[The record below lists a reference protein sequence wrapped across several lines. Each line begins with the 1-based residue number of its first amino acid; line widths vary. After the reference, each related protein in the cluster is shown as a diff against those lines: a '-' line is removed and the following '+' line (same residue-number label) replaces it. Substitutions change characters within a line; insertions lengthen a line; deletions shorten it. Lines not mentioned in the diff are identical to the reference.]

1 MNTLPAYP
9 PAIRPRRLSA
19 GAITLALTASLLAGC
34 VPGAMTTGPFAQT
47 NRIDTELR
55 RGVSTKADVERV
67 LGKSNGTGGTFM
79 PPTQTKPG
87 DVWVYFNSQ
96 TGEPRISRGATIKV
110 EVDTRDQMIMVFFD
124 GDIFD
129 GYLWFLQVTT
139 QAGEGR

>member
-1 MNTLPAYP
+1 MNTLPAYS
-9 PAIRPRRLSA
+9 PAIRPRRLGA

-34 VPGAMTTGPFAQT
+34 APGAMTTGPFMQT

-67 LGKSNGTGGTFM
+67 LGKPNGTGGTLM
-79 PPTQTKPG
+79 PLTQTKPG
-87 DVWVYFNSQ
+87 DVWVYYNSE
-96 TGEPRISRGATIKV
+96 TGTPRISRGATIKV
-110 EVDTRDQMIMVFFD
+110 EIDTRDQMIMVFFD

-129 GYLWFLQVTT
+129 GYMWFLQVTK